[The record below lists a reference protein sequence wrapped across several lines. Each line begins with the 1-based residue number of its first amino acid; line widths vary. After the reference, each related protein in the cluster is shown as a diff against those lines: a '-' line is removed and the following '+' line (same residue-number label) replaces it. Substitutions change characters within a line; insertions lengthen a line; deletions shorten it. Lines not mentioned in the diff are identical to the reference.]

1 VEALFGDVARRARYA
16 RPDQLLES
24 SLGVIFQRPPTAKI
38 LGIFATRSR
47 HVLIAAV
54 DRRVRQNVL
63 LPL

>member
-1 VEALFGDVARRARYA
+1 MSDVASGLLHVGKRRLRTLS
-16 RPDQLLES
+16 P
-24 SLGVIFQRPPTAKI
+24 IFQRPPTAKI